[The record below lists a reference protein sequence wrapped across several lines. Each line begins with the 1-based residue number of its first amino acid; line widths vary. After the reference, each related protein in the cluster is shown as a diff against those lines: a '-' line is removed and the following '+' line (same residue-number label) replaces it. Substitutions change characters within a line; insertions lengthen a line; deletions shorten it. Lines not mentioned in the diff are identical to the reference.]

1 MIMMSFK
8 TNIFILAASASAV
21 ERFEL
26 AMSEFWI
33 QHTADSLTDI
43 LRLVPK
49 KRSQIMYKAKNF
61 KSSKL
66 AAQDEK

>member
-1 MIMMSFK
+1 MIIMSFK

-49 KRSQIMYKAKNF
+49 KRENYVQG
-61 KSSKL
+61 
-66 AAQDEK
+66 